1 MPRWGFLTNHG
12 LVLIRVTN
20 HPRSTLREISDEVG
34 ITERAALSILRSLED
49 EGIITRQKEGR
60 RNRYWVDFDALIK
73 HEVPGPYNIGE
84 IATGLMAI
92 ADRIN
97 SPVEVAGLPTAAAT
111 PSGASA
117 GAPSLGL

>member
-12 LVLIRVTN
+12 LVLVRVAT
-20 HPRSTLREISDEVG
+20 HPKSTLREISDEVG
-34 ITERAALSILRSLED
+34 ITERAALSILRSLEE

-84 IATGLMAI
+84 IAAGLLAI
-92 ADRIN
+92 AERIQA
-97 SPVEVAGLPTAAAT
+97 PVQVPELPMPAAAAT
-111 PSGASA
+111 PA
-117 GAPSLGL
+117 SLG